1 MTNPYAGAADYQ
13 MWRRAVSRVPPF
25 RIDPGLHPRFSITR
39 EMKVATAGSCFAQH
53 ISRRLARLGF
63 NYFVPEDGA
72 GLDDAAR
79 SAGQYGVFS
88 ARYGNL
94 YTVHQLHQLFQE
106 AMGDRRPRETAWARP
121 DGRFVDPFRPM
132 VEPAGHADEAAVAAA
147 RADHLAHVR
156 RIFTEADVFVF
167 TLGLTEG
174 WRSRLDGSV
183 YPLAPGV
190 AAGAF
195 DPEAHEFHNFTMAE
209 VRDTLTA
216 FVADLRAVN
225 PGVRVLLT
233 VSPVPLIAT
242 YEDRHVI
249 VSTTYSKSVLRVAAQ
264 EVIDAHDF
272 VDYFPSYEIITTP
285 ATGGLYFEEDQR
297 EVNAQG
303 VDHAMRSFLAAYT
316 GTGARGPAAS
326 APLTEAERKRYSAAT
341 GIVCDE
347 EAIDRA

>member
-13 MWRRAVSRVPPF
+13 MWRRAVSRVAPF
-25 RIDPGLHPRFSITR
+25 RIDPALHPRFAITR

-53 ISRRLARLGF
+53 ISRRLAAQGF
-63 NYFVPEDGA
+63 NYFVPENGA
-72 GLDDAAR
+72 GLDAAAR
-79 SAGQYGVFS
+79 MAGQYGVFS

-106 AMGDRRPRETAWARP
+106 AMGDRRPADVAWARP
-121 DGRFVDPFRPM
+121 DGRFVDPFRPS
-132 VEPAGHADEAAVAAA
+132 VDPAGHADAAAVAAA

-156 RIFTEADVFVF
+156 RVFTQADVFVF

-174 WRSRLDGSV
+174 WLSRSDGSV

-190 AAGAF
+190 VAGAF
-195 DPEAHEFHNFTMAE
+195 DPKAHEFRNFTMAE
-209 VRDTLTA
+209 VRDTLSA
-216 FVADLRAVN
+216 FVTDLRAVN

-249 VSTTYSKSVLRVAAQ
+249 VSTAYSKSVLRVAAQ
-264 EVIDAHDF
+264 EVVDAHDV

-316 GTGARGPAAS
+316 DGGTRAPA
-326 APLTEAERKRYSAAT
+326 PPTPAERARYGAAT
-341 GIVCDE
+341 GIICDE